1 MIVPDPSVSVV
12 AQVIQLAVAPVFLL
26 TGVGATLGVLANRLA
41 RVIDRARALEARREA
56 AQGDPAAIAEEL
68 HNLSERGRLVYRA
81 IALLVLA
88 ALLVGLVI
96 ISLFVGVFFEVELGG
111 AIAALFVAAMLAF
124 IAALMVFLREVFV
137 GTQGL
142 RIG

>member
-1 MIVPDPSVSVV
+1 VFPDPSVAAV

-41 RVIDRARALEARREA
+41 RIIDRARAQEARRDAGAGNVEEIA
-56 AQGDPAAIAEEL
+56 ADL
-68 HNLSERGRLVYRA
+68 THLSHRARLVYRA
-81 IALLVLA
+81 IAMLVVS
-88 ALLVGLVI
+88 ALLVGFVI
-96 ISLFVGVFFEVELGG
+96 ISLFLGVFLDASLGG
-111 AIAALFVAAMLAF
+111 LIAVLFIGAMISF
-124 IAALMVFLREVFV
+124 IAALMVFLREVYV

>member
-1 MIVPDPSVSVV
+1 
-12 AQVIQLAVAPVFLL
+12 
-26 TGVGATLGVLANRLA
+26 
-41 RVIDRARALEARREA
+41 
-56 AQGDPAAIAEEL
+56 
-68 HNLSERGRLVYRA
+68 VYRA

-88 ALLVGLVI
+88 ALLVGFVI

-111 AIAALFVAAMLAF
+111 VIAALFVAAMLAF

>member
-1 MIVPDPSVSVV
+1 MFPDPSVAAV

-41 RVIDRARALEARREA
+41 RIIDRARAQEARRDAGAGNLDDIA
-56 AQGDPAAIAEEL
+56 ADLA
-68 HNLSERGRLVYRA
+68 HLSLRARLVYRA
-81 IALLVLA
+81 IAMLVVS
-88 ALLVGLVI
+88 ALLVGFVI
-96 ISLFVGVFFEVELGG
+96 ISLFLGVFLEAALGG
-111 AIAALFVAAMLAF
+111 LIAVLFIGAMISF
-124 IAALMVFLREVFV
+124 IAALMVFLREVYV

>member
-1 MIVPDPSVSVV
+1 MFPDPSVTAV

-41 RVIDRARALEARREA
+41 RIIDRARAQEARRDAGAGNVHEIA
-56 AQGDPAAIAEEL
+56 ADLA
-68 HNLSERGRLVYRA
+68 HLSQRARLVYRA
-81 IALLVLA
+81 IAMLVVS
-88 ALLVGLVI
+88 ALLVGFVI
-96 ISLFVGVFFEVELGG
+96 ISLFLGVFLQASLGG
-111 AIAALFVAAMLAF
+111 LIAVLFIGAMIAF
-124 IAALMVFLREVFV
+124 IVALMVFLREVYV

>member
-1 MIVPDPSVSVV
+1 MFPDPSVAAV

-41 RVIDRARALEARREA
+41 RIIDRARAQEARRDAGAGNADEIA
-56 AQGDPAAIAEEL
+56 ADLA
-68 HNLSERGRLVYRA
+68 HLSQRARLVYHA
-81 IALLVLA
+81 ISMLVVS
-88 ALLVGLVI
+88 ALLVGFVI
-96 ISLFVGVFFEVELGG
+96 ISLFLGVFLEASLGG
-111 AIAALFVAAMLAF
+111 LIAVLFIGAMISF
-124 IAALMVFLREVFV
+124 IAALMVFLREVYV

>member
-1 MIVPDPSVSVV
+1 MSFPDPSVSAV

-26 TGVGATLGVLANRLA
+26 TGVAATLGVLANRLA
-41 RVIDRARALEARREA
+41 RIIDRARVLEARRDA
-56 AQGDPAAIAEEL
+56 GSGEL
-68 HNLSERGRLVYRA
+68 GSVSEDLRHLSKRARLVYAA
-81 IALLVLA
+81 IALLVSS

-96 ISLFVGVFFEVELGG
+96 ISLFVGVFLAVQLGG
-111 AIAALFVAAMLAF
+111 VIAALFIGAMLTF
-124 IAALMVFLREVFV
+124 IGALVVFLREVFV

>member
-1 MIVPDPSVSVV
+1 MFPDPSVAAV

-41 RVIDRARALEARREA
+41 RIIDRARAQEARRDAGAGNLQEIA
-56 AQGDPAAIAEEL
+56 ADLA
-68 HNLSERGRLVYRA
+68 HLSQRARLVYRA
-81 IALLVLA
+81 IAMLVVS
-88 ALLVGLVI
+88 ALLVGFVI
-96 ISLFVGVFFEVELGG
+96 ISLFLGVFLEASLGG
-111 AIAALFVAAMLAF
+111 LIAVLFIGAMISF
-124 IAALMVFLREVFV
+124 IAALMVFLREVYV

>member
-1 MIVPDPSVSVV
+1 VIVPDPSVSDV

-41 RVIDRARALEARREA
+41 RVIDRARVLEARREA
-56 AQGDPAAIAEEL
+56 QQGDARAITDEL

-88 ALLVGLVI
+88 ALLVGFVI
-96 ISLFVGVFFEVELGG
+96 ISLFVGVFFAVELGG
-111 AIAALFVAAMLAF
+111 VIAALFVAAMVAF

>member
-1 MIVPDPSVSVV
+1 VFPDPSVAAV

-41 RVIDRARALEARREA
+41 RIIDRARAQEARRDAGAGNLQEIA
-56 AQGDPAAIAEEL
+56 ADLA
-68 HNLSERGRLVYRA
+68 HLSQRARLVYRA
-81 IALLVLA
+81 IAMLVVS
-88 ALLVGLVI
+88 ALLVGFVI
-96 ISLFVGVFFEVELGG
+96 ISLFLGVFLDASLGG
-111 AIAALFVAAMLAF
+111 LIAVLFIGAMIAF
-124 IAALMVFLREVFV
+124 IAALMVFLREVYV